1 MAKAGIKGVFISQT
15 PVGTTFW
22 CGSSNHQAA
31 TAQMHL
37 VEKNIVECPAPLG
50 ALPLSLIAR
59 GPEVPQA
66 AAPHLTTPNIPLIP
80 KNKMFLKFLP
90 KFFPFKGC
98 R

>member
-1 MAKAGIKGVFISQT
+1 MLLGIWLL
-15 PVGTTFW
+15 GTTCW
-22 CGSSNHQAA
+22 CGLSNHQAA

-66 AAPHLTTPNIPLIP
+66 AAPQKLLQ
-80 KNKMFLKFLP
+80 LK
-90 KFFPFKGC
+90 
-98 R
+98 